1 MSNSPL
7 QAIAAQ
13 KRAENIVEYV
23 LYVWQMEDLLR
34 GASFNPDALR
44 GFLTAGIEPDQV
56 EMEMRWLAELGGRM
70 KRQNVMEKGH
80 VREVEEVLAEL
91 VYLHRTLL
99 GVIKDEGYTKSYK
112 QCEPA
117 ILDLMERSMGAAR
130 NEVEA
135 CLTGVYG
142 LLMLRLKKQ
151 SITEATSKTLQQIA
165 GLMGQLAL
173 HYKSMRQGADQA
185 SLN

>member
-1 MSNSPL
+1 MSNPPL

-44 GFLTAGIEPDQV
+44 GFLAAGMERDQV

-70 KRQNVMEKGH
+70 KRQDVMEKGH

-99 GVIKDEGYTKSYK
+99 GVIKDEGYTQTYK
-112 QCEPA
+112 P
-117 ILDLMERSMGAAR
+117 
-130 NEVEA
+130 
-135 CLTGVYG
+135 
-142 LLMLRLKKQ
+142 
-151 SITEATSKTLQQIA
+151 
-165 GLMGQLAL
+165 
-173 HYKSMRQGADQA
+173 
-185 SLN
+185 